1 MKKQRGITL
10 IALVITIIVLLILA
24 GVSIAM
30 LTGNNGIL
38 SQAQKASEE
47 TKIAEEKEQIGL
59 AWNGAT
65 AVKQAQGAITA
76 SDIESQLSQNGVTNA
91 EVSGDIVV
99 KFEDEDG
106 TSRWYKLENVGTITG
121 PYKSEEEVPTAT
133 TLVDMFKKAQTDG
146 CAGGETCTNPEEHL
160 HIGDYV
166 SYNPIATGD
175 DGTEEKYK
183 YESLSSKNGY
193 TNLEKQVYTVNND
206 TEKVNWIVLG
216 LSEDGNNLLIT
227 SGSPVRKE
235 GTNTPSSDNPYLYLK
250 GSTGYINA
258 EDELTNISKIY
269 GNGDFAEGARSI
281 TVEDVNKL
289 TGYNPETDYTEED
302 GNIGEYGNEVTV
314 KGNGDGTYSYSGA
327 NGVKGTFTANHSTN
341 GFSYIEKESNQLKKI
356 GTTDATT
363 EAKLKSG
370 YYYYDAIE
378 MVNENIYNKF
388 FDPTGYKYYWLTS
401 RAVRVGSGWTG
412 FLVRYVHG
420 GRVDA
425 YDLFDS
431 DGNVDAHDLFDSRLL
446 VVVNYYG
453 VRPVVALKSD
463 VTIEDIQK
471 IGEQQEPTWE

>member
-91 EVSGDIVV
+91 EVSGDIVI

-106 TSRWYKLENVGTITG
+106 TSRWYKIENVGTITG

-133 TLVDMFKKAQTDG
+133 TLVDTFKKAQTDG

-193 TNLEKQVYTVNND
+193 TDLEKQVYTVNND

-227 SGSPVRKE
+227 SGTPVRKE
-235 GTNTPSSDNPYLYLK
+235 GTNTPSSDDPYLYLY

-258 EDELTNISKIY
+258 EDELNNISKIY

-314 KGNGDGTYSYSGA
+314 KGNGDGTYNYSGS
-327 NGVKGTFTANHSTN
+327 NGVKGRFTGNYSTN
-341 GFSYIEKESNQLKKI
+341 GFSYIEKESNQLKNI

-363 EAKLKSG
+363 EAKFKND

-388 FDPTGYKYYWLTS
+388 FDPTGDKHYWLTS
-401 RAVRVGSGWTG
+401 RAVDVLQNYAHFSVRFVGYGGGGAGALFGSTG
-412 FLVRYVHG
+412 SE
-420 GRVDA
+420 
-425 YDLFDS
+425 FD
-431 DGNVDAHDLFDSRLL
+431 RC
-446 VVVNYYG
+446 YG
-453 VRPVVALKSD
+453 VRPVVTLKSD

>member
-1 MKKQRGITL
+1 M
-10 IALVITIIVLLILA
+10 LLILA
-24 GVSIAM
+24 GVSIAT

-121 PYKSEEEVPTAT
+121 PYDSEEEVPTAM
-133 TLVDMFKKAQTDG
+133 TLIAMYNQAITDN
-146 CAGGETCTNPEEHL
+146 CEGGSSCINPEGHL

-175 DGTEEKYK
+175 DGTESKYK

-193 TNLEKQVYTVNND
+193 TDLEKQVYTVNND

-227 SGSPVRKE
+227 SGTPVRKE
-235 GTNTPSSDNPYLYLK
+235 GTNTPSSDDPYLYLN

-258 EDELTNISKIY
+258 EDELKNISKIY

-327 NGVKGTFTANHSTN
+327 NGVKGTFTENHSTN
-341 GFSYIEKESNQLKKI
+341 GFSYIEKESNQLKNI

-388 FDPTGYKYYWLTS
+388 FDPTGDKHYWLTS
-401 RAVRVGSGWTG
+401 RAVGVASYSAA
-412 FLVRYVHG
+412 FLVRDVDDG
-420 GRVDA
+420 GVDTLN
-425 YDLFDS
+425 LFDS
-431 DGNVDAHDLFDSRLL
+431 NG
-446 VVVNYYG
+446 YEGGGCYG
-453 VRPVVALKSD
+453 VRPVVTLKSD

>member
-24 GVSIAM
+24 GVSIAT
-30 LTGNNGIL
+30 LTGKNGIL
-38 SQAQKASEE
+38 TQASNAKEQSE
-47 TKIAEEKEQIGL
+47 IGEEKEAISI
-59 AWNGAT
+59 AWNGAMT
-65 AVKQAQGAITA
+65 EKNGEVPITA
-76 SDIESQLSQNGVTNA
+76 SDMNSQFGTNGTDATATGSIN
-91 EVSGDIVV
+91 V
-99 KFEDEDG
+99 KFNDSERIYIIDSNG
-106 TSRWYKLENVGTITG
+106 NITG
-121 PYKSEEEVPTAT
+121 PFEEGEVPTAT

-193 TNLEKQVYTVNND
+193 TSLEKQVYTVNND

-235 GTNTPSSDNPYLYLK
+235 GTNTPSSDAPYLYLY

-258 EDELTNISKIY
+258 EDELNNISKIY

-327 NGVKGTFTANHSTN
+327 NGVKGTFTGNHSTN
-341 GFSYIEKESNQLKKI
+341 GFSYIEKESNQLKNI

-401 RAVRVGSGWTG
+401 RAVYVGSGFT
-412 FLVRYVHG
+412 FFHVRIVGDGYV
-420 GRVDA
+420 DS
-425 YDLFDS
+425 YYLFDS
-431 DGNVDAHDLFDSRLL
+431 CGSENDGDS
-446 VVVNYYG
+446 G
-453 VRPVVALKSD
+453 VRPVVTLKSD

>member
-24 GVSIAM
+24 GVSIAT
-30 LTGNNGIL
+30 LTGQNGIL
-38 SQAQKASEE
+38 TQAQNAKIETEKAG
-47 TKIAEEKEQIGL
+47 EKEAISL
-59 AWNGAT
+59 AYSAAKAKKAQDAS
-65 AVKQAQGAITA
+65 AVTA
-76 SDIESQLSQNGVTNA
+76 SDMNEQFGLNGTNNA
-91 EVSGDIVV
+91 TATGNIVV
-99 KFEDEDG
+99 KFEYENG
-106 TSRWYKLENVGTITG
+106 TIRWYKVDNKGTIEG
-121 PYKSEEEVPTAT
+121 PYDSEEEVPTVA
-133 TLVDMFKKAQTDG
+133 TLVEMYDLAVTDG
-146 CAGGETCTNPEEHL
+146 CQGGEGCTNPE
-160 HIGDYV
+160 

-193 TNLEKQVYTVNND
+193 TDLEKQVYTVNND

-227 SGSPVRKE
+227 SGTPVRKE
-235 GTNTPSSDNPYLYLK
+235 GTNTPSSDDPYLYLK

-258 EDELTNISKIY
+258 EDELYNISKIY

-289 TGYNPETDYTEED
+289 TGYNPETDYTEAD
-302 GNIGEYGNEVTV
+302 GSIEEYGNEVTV

-327 NGVKGTFTANHSTN
+327 NGVKGTFTGNHSTN
-341 GFSYIEKESNQLKKI
+341 GFSYIEKESNQLKNI

-401 RAVRVGSGWTG
+401 RAVDVGSDYTAFDVRSVNVGRVGAG
-412 FLVRYVHG
+412 
-420 GRVDA
+420 A
-425 YDLFDS
+425 LFYS
-431 DGNVDAHDLFDSRLL
+431 DGDGND
-446 VVVNYYG
+446 YYFG
-453 VRPVVALKSD
+453 VRPVVTLKSD

>member
-1 MKKQRGITL
+1 MKTKFNKQQGITL

-24 GVSIAM
+24 GVSIAT
-30 LTGNNGIL
+30 LTGKNGIL
-38 SQAQKASEE
+38 TQASNAKEQSE
-47 TKIAEEKEQIGL
+47 IGEEKEAISI
-59 AWNGAT
+59 AWNGAMT
-65 AVKQAQGAITA
+65 EKNGEVPITA
-76 SDIESQLSQNGVTNA
+76 SDMNSQFGTNGTDATATGSIN
-91 EVSGDIVV
+91 V
-99 KFEDEDG
+99 KFND
-106 TSRWYKLENVGTITG
+106 SNRIYKIDSNGNITG
-121 PYKSEEEVPTAT
+121 PFEEGEVPTEA

-193 TNLEKQVYTVNND
+193 TDLEKQVYTVNND

-235 GTNTPSSDNPYLYLK
+235 GTNTPSSDNPYLYLY

-258 EDELTNISKIY
+258 EDELNNISKIY

-327 NGVKGTFTANHSTN
+327 NGVKGTFTGNHSTN
-341 GFSYIEKESNQLKKI
+341 GFSYIEKESNQLKNI

-401 RAVRVGSGWTG
+401 RAVYVYSYSTDFHVRHVNYGGVG
-412 FLVRYVHG
+412 
-420 GRVDA
+420 
-425 YDLFDS
+425 
-431 DGNVDAHDLFDSRLL
+431 AHDLFYSYGTENDDF
-446 VVVNYYG
+446 YG
-453 VRPVVALKSD
+453 VRPVVTLKSD

>member
-24 GVSIAM
+24 GVSIAT
-30 LTGNNGIL
+30 LTGQNGIL
-38 SQAQKASEE
+38 TQAQNAKIETEKAGEKEAISLAYSAA
-47 TKIAEEKEQIGL
+47 KAKKAEEQD
-59 AWNGAT
+59 AS
-65 AVKQAQGAITA
+65 AVTA
-76 SDIESQLSQNGVTNA
+76 SDMNEQFGLNGTNNA
-91 EVSGDIVV
+91 TATGNIVV
-99 KFEDEDG
+99 KFEYENG
-106 TSRWYKLENVGTITG
+106 TIRWYKVDNKGTIEG
-121 PYKSEEEVPTAT
+121 PYDSEEEVPTVA
-133 TLVDMFKKAQTDG
+133 TLVEMYDLAVTDG
-146 CAGGETCTNPEEHL
+146 CQGGEGCTNPEGHL
-160 HIGDYV
+160 HIGNYV

-193 TNLEKQVYTVNND
+193 TDLEKQVYTVNND

-227 SGSPVRKE
+227 SGTPVRKE
-235 GTNTPSSDNPYLYLK
+235 GTNTPSSDDPYLYLK

-258 EDELTNISKIY
+258 EDELYNISKIY

-289 TGYNPETDYTEED
+289 TGYNPETDYTEAD
-302 GNIGEYGNEVTV
+302 GSIEEYGNEVTV

-327 NGVKGTFTANHSTN
+327 NGVKGTFTGNHSTN
-341 GFSYIEKESNQLKKI
+341 GFSYIEKESNQLKNI

-401 RAVRVGSGWTG
+401 RAVDVGSDYTAFDVRSVNVGRVGAG
-412 FLVRYVHG
+412 
-420 GRVDA
+420 A
-425 YDLFDS
+425 LFYS
-431 DGNVDAHDLFDSRLL
+431 DGYEDDRCS
-446 VVVNYYG
+446 G
-453 VRPVVALKSD
+453 VRPVVTLKSD

>member
-1 MKKQRGITL
+1 
-10 IALVITIIVLLILA
+10 
-24 GVSIAM
+24 
-30 LTGNNGIL
+30 
-38 SQAQKASEE
+38 
-47 TKIAEEKEQIGL
+47 
-59 AWNGAT
+59 
-65 AVKQAQGAITA
+65 
-76 SDIESQLSQNGVTNA
+76 
-91 EVSGDIVV
+91 
-99 KFEDEDG
+99 
-106 TSRWYKLENVGTITG
+106 
-121 PYKSEEEVPTAT
+121 
-133 TLVDMFKKAQTDG
+133 MFKKAQTDG

-193 TNLEKQVYTVNND
+193 TDLEKQVYTVNND

-227 SGSPVRKE
+227 SGTPVRKE
-235 GTNTPSSDNPYLYLK
+235 GTNTPSSDDPYLYLK

-258 EDELTNISKIY
+258 EDELINISKIY

-289 TGYNPETDYTEED
+289 TGYNPETDYTEVD
-302 GNIGEYGNEVTV
+302 GSIGEYGNEVTV

-327 NGVKGTFTANHSTN
+327 NGVKGTFTGNHSTN
-341 GFSYIEKESNQLKKI
+341 GFSYIEKESNQLKNI

-388 FDPTGYKYYWLTS
+388 FDPTGDKHYWLTS
-401 RAVRVGSGWTG
+401 RAVCI
-412 FLVRYVHG
+412 LVRYSRVVDVG
-420 GRVDA
+420 LGCTNFVVRLVGNGYVDA
-425 YDLFDS
+425 RILFGSNGYED
-431 DGNVDAHDLFDSRLL
+431 DDC
-446 VVVNYYG
+446 YG
-453 VRPVVALKSD
+453 VRPVVTLKSD

>member
-1 MKKQRGITL
+1 MKKAKQRGITL

-24 GVSIAM
+24 GVSIAT
-30 LTGNNGIL
+30 LTGKNGIL
-38 SQAQKASEE
+38 TQASNAKEQSE
-47 TKIAEEKEQIGL
+47 IGEEKEAISI
-59 AWNGAT
+59 AWNGAMT
-65 AVKQAQGAITA
+65 EKNGEVPITA
-76 SDIESQLSQNGVTNA
+76 SDMNSQFGTNGTDATATGSIN
-91 EVSGDIVV
+91 V
-99 KFEDEDG
+99 KFNDSERIYIIDSNG
-106 TSRWYKLENVGTITG
+106 NITG
-121 PYKSEEEVPTAT
+121 PFEEGEVPTEA

-175 DGTEEKYK
+175 DGTESKYK

-206 TEKVNWIVLG
+206 TKKVNWIVLG

-227 SGSPVRKE
+227 SGTPVRKE
-235 GTNTPSSDNPYLYLK
+235 GTNTPSSDDPYLYLK

-258 EDELTNISKIY
+258 EDELNNISKIY

-281 TVEDVNKL
+281 IAEDVNKL

-327 NGVKGTFTANHSTN
+327 NGVKGTFTGNHPTN
-341 GFSYIEKESNQLKKI
+341 GFSYIEKESNQLKNI
-356 GTTDATT
+356 GTTDTTT
-363 EAKLKSG
+363 EAKFKND

-388 FDPTGYKYYWLTS
+388 FDPTGYKYYWLSS
-401 RAVRVGSGWTG
+401 RAVGVDSACTDFVVRRVNDGSVG
-412 FLVRYVHG
+412 
-420 GRVDA
+420 A
-425 YDLFDS
+425 YGLFDS
-431 DGNVDAHDLFDSRLL
+431 LGGEFGSC
-446 VVVNYYG
+446 YG
-453 VRPVVALKSD
+453 VRPVVSLKSD